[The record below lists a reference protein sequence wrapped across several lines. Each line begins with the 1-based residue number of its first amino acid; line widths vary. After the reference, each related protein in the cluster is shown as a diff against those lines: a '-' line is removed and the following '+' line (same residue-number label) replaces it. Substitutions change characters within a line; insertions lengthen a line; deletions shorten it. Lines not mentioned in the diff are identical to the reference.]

1 MSAFCRHPLSLSRLV
16 LYLCPLHFDNFP
28 LAAALCLLV
37 DKTDELVVDV
47 NLLGFYTV
55 RTNFLFVYHN
65 LLNQLV
71 KDLRCQF
78 LNIGVLPNQR
88 DELLDIVVD
97 FVIPSKLCGQC
108 VPFAAQFDLLTFVL
122 WSHGLIAF
130 LADFL

>member
-1 MSAFCRHPLSLSRLV
+1 MGWSRRLV
-16 LYLCPLHFDNFP
+16 LYLCPFHFDNFP

-47 NLLGFYTV
+47 HLLSFYAV
-55 RTNFLFVYHN
+55 RTNFLFVYHD
-65 LLNQLV
+65 LLDQLV
-71 KDLRCQF
+71 KDIRCQF
-78 LNIGVLPNQR
+78 LNVGVLPNQR

-97 FVIPSKLCGQC
+97 FVIPGKLRGQR
-108 VPFAAQFDLLTFVL
+108 VPFTAQFDLFTFVL